1 MQMTDVAPIMMSQP
15 EVMGRSSAGDRSSVG
30 DRSLRLDGVTVRF
43 GALAALDG
51 VSLSIAAGERVGL
64 VGPSGAGKTTLLR
77 LFNGSV
83 RPTAG
88 RATVLGRDVASLSS
102 GALRRLRSSIGFVH
116 QDLSLVP
123 NQRVIRNV
131 LSGKLGQRGLAGSV
145 RMMLFPTR
153 AEAVAVHRILE
164 RVGVQEK
171 LYERTDKLS
180 GGQRQRVAIARALY
194 QEPAALL
201 ADEPVASV
209 DPARARDTV
218 ALLTS
223 ISREQGLTLCMS
235 LHNLDLA
242 REFFPRLVG
251 MRRGRV
257 LFDRPSAGLTDEQFA
272 ELYRLDQ
279 AEMLQDGA
287 GAAKP

>member
-1 MQMTDVAPIMMSQP
+1 MILAA
-15 EVMGRSSAGDRSSVG
+15 E
-30 DRSLRLDGVTVRF
+30 DRSLRLENVAVRY
-43 GALAALDG
+43 GDVVALDG
-51 VSLSIAAGERVGL
+51 VSLTVGAGERVGL

-77 LFNGSV
+77 LLNGSV
-83 RPTAG
+83 RPSVGNAV
-88 RATVLGRDVASLSS
+88 VLGQDVAGLSP
-102 GALRRLRSSIGFVH
+102 AELRRLRGRVGFVH
-116 QDLSLVP
+116 QDHSLVP

-131 LSGKLGQRGLAGSV
+131 LSGRLAQRSLAGAM
-145 RMMLFPTR
+145 RMMLFPTTP
-153 AEAVAVHRILE
+153 EAVEVHRILQ
-164 RVGVQEK
+164 RVGIEEK
-171 LYERTDKLS
+171 LYERTDRLS

-194 QEPAALL
+194 QGPAALL

-218 ALLTS
+218 ALITA

-257 LFDRPSAGLTDEQFA
+257 VFDRSTADLPDAEFR
-272 ELYRLDQ
+272 ELYRLSD
-279 AEMLQDGA
+279 AEMLQD
-287 GAAKP
+287 AAP

>member
-1 MQMTDVAPIMMSQP
+1 MILAAD
-15 EVMGRSSAGDRSSVG
+15 
-30 DRSLRLDGVTVRF
+30 DRSLRLDAVTVRY
-43 GALAALDG
+43 GDVVALDG
-51 VSLSIAAGERVGL
+51 VSLALAPGERVGL

-83 RPTAG
+83 RPSAG
-88 RATVLGRDVASLSS
+88 KSLVLGQDVAALSP
-102 GALRRLRSSIGFVH
+102 ADLRRLRARVGFVH
-116 QDLSLVP
+116 QDHSLVP

-131 LSGKLGQRGLAGSV
+131 LAGRLGQRSLAGAV
-145 RMMLFPTR
+145 RMMLFPTPS
-153 AEAVAVHRILE
+153 EAVDVHRILE
-164 RVGVQEK
+164 RVGVEEK
-171 LYERTDKLS
+171 LYERTDRLS

-194 QEPAALL
+194 QQPVALL

-223 ISREQGLTLCMS
+223 VSRERGLTLCMS

-257 LFDRPSAGLTDEQFA
+257 VFDRATADISDGEFA
-272 ELYRLDQ
+272 ELYRLAD
-279 AEMLQDGA
+279 AEMFQDA
-287 GAAKP
+287 VP

>member
-1 MQMTDVAPIMMSQP
+1 MTSAPASDTPPADLPRRSAPDVPRPA
-15 EVMGRSSAGDRSSVG
+15 AAD
-30 DRSLRLDGVTVRF
+30 DRSLRLENVTVRYRD
-43 GALAALDG
+43 LAALDV

-88 RATVLGRDVASLSS
+88 KAIVLGRDVAGLLT
-102 GALRRLRSSIGFVH
+102 GDLRRLRSRVGFVH

-123 NQRVIRNV
+123 NARVIRNV
-131 LSGKLGQRGLAGSV
+131 LSGKLGQRGLAASL

-153 AEAVAVHRILE
+153 AEAIDVHRILE

-171 LYERTDKLS
+171 LYERTDRLS

-194 QEPAALL
+194 QGPAALL

-218 ALLTS
+218 SLLAS
-223 ISREQGLTLCMS
+223 ISSEGGLTLCMS
-235 LHNLDLA
+235 LHNLELA

-251 MRRGRV
+251 MRRGRIV
-257 LFDRPSAGLTDEQFA
+257 FDRRTAELTDGQFR
-272 ELYRLDQ
+272 ELYRLTES
-279 AEMLQDGA
+279 EMLE
-287 GAAKP
+287 

>member
-1 MQMTDVAPIMMSQP
+1 MTSAP
-15 EVMGRSSAGDRSSVG
+15 AGDAPPADFVRHPSLDAARTAPAD
-30 DRSLRLDGVTVRF
+30 DRSLRLENVTVRY
-43 GALAALDG
+43 GDLAALDG
-51 VSLSIAAGERVGL
+51 VSLSLAAGERVGL

-83 RPTAG
+83 RPTSGKAV
-88 RATVLGRDVASLSS
+88 VLGRDVASLSA
-102 GALRRLRSSIGFVH
+102 GELRRLRARVGFVH

-123 NQRVIRNV
+123 NARVIRNV
-131 LSGKLGQRGLAGSV
+131 LSGKLGQRGLAASL

-153 AEAVAVHRILE
+153 AEAVDVHRILE

-171 LYERTDKLS
+171 LYERTDRLS

-194 QEPAALL
+194 QDPAALL

-218 ALLTS
+218 ALLAS
-223 ISREQGLTLCMS
+223 ISRESGLTLCMS
-235 LHNLDLA
+235 LHNLELA

-251 MRRGRV
+251 MRRGRIV
-257 LFDRPSAGLTDEQFA
+257 FDRRTAELTDAQFR
-272 ELYRLDQ
+272 ELYLLTES
-279 AEMLQDGA
+279 EMLE
-287 GAAKP
+287 